1 MLAYCLLGQGPT
13 TSEEPGGKALDAQAP
28 EITRPSAP
36 CSDHRQATSYGA
48 AKRESILGLN
58 HRSHNRLNNIA
69 ENPHQPIR
77 RRERIMKRYKVSR
90 QLQRFR
96 FHPRTDQQIS
106 RSSPSW
112 NIVTSRVSSTANK
125 TAYPHLQAQAA
136 HHSAATLS
144 NIGVSMSAELS
155 AGASMREASWNI
167 ISRIQMLPGSEL

>member
-28 EITRPSAP
+28 ESTRPSAP
-36 CSDHRQATSYGA
+36 CNDHRQATSYGA
-48 AKRESILGLN
+48 AKRESIPDLN
-58 HRSHNRLNNIA
+58 HRSHNRLNNRA

-77 RRERIMKRYKVSR
+77 RRERIMKRFKVSR

-96 FHPRTDQQIS
+96 FHPRPDQQTR
-106 RSSPSW
+106 RSSPSR